1 MNMDF
6 EKEAREIAKEL
17 LGTDFYGE
25 ESRHDIMTLSEAL
38 RRAFAAGE
46 KSMRER
52 AAYVVQAWEDADL
65 VLTEAEVAR
74 RDNEIVSAILALPL
88 SQPIQEKV

>member
-6 EKEAREIAKEL
+6 EKEAREIHSAFSSLNNWLEREQHL
-17 LGTDFYGE
+17 RRT
-25 ESRHDIMTLSEAL
+25 IEAL

-46 KSMRER
+46 ESMIER

-88 SQPIQEKV
+88 SQPIQEKVP